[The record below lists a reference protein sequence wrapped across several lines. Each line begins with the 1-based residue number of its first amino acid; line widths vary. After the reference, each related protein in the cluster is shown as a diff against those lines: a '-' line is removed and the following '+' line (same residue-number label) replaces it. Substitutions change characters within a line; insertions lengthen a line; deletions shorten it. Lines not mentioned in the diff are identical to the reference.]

1 MATSMI
7 LQPGI
12 RYVVAKS
19 GLPSTTLT
27 RNGGVSS
34 VPATGYLRK
43 TGDVVSVADGVLY
56 CDQPIDVSVDL
67 GSVVPSDGSATVLA
81 GASAAARRIINTVGT
96 TAAPTLAT
104 DGYLVAGYA
113 SVAMVVQTA
122 GNVTFHFWTYDS
134 NSGVWTMS
142 TSADGFGDSAGD
154 LACNN
159 TQIRV
164 TYQLDAKGIDRV
176 YLQVHAN
183 GGAAQAS
190 AWMKVVPPPTT
201 Y

>member
-1 MATSMI
+1 MPTNLIM
-7 LQPGI
+7 QPGM
-12 RYVVAKS
+12 RYRVTKS
-19 GLPSTTLT
+19 GVPSTTLT

-34 VPATGYLRK
+34 IPATGYLRK
-43 TGDVVSVADGVLY
+43 TGDVVAIADGVLY

-96 TAAPTLAT
+96 TSAPTLAT
-104 DGYLVAGYA
+104 DGYQVAGNTA
-113 SVAMVVQTA
+113 VAMVLQTA
-122 GNVTFHFWTYDS
+122 GNVTFHLWTYDN
-134 NSGVWTMS
+134 NSGVWTMA
-142 TSADGFGDSAGD
+142 TSADGFGDANGD
-154 LACNN
+154 VPCNN
-159 TQIRV
+159 TQLRV

-190 AWMKVVPPPTT
+190 AWMKLVPPPTT